1 MEQNESSHNKDFNEA
16 DNKAQGIP
24 VMLVDFYRGLCSSL
38 AVNKAWPIFL
48 KSSKVRY
55 RTAQSFLFNGVIY
68 LSSILVVEYTVF
80 PLIRNLVGSLSGQEA
95 GWLGLVVEGLTS
107 MFYHIFWLLPLYV
120 ISLILNMT
128 TVAEVAEDTFKVIG
142 LPYDKSSSLSSVVSD
157 ILFESLFLTACMTV
171 AAGVDIL
178 VVLSPY
184 VSEILLVFY
193 PLSFLYWAWI
203 YSFCA
208 FNTKWKFQGVG
219 IIRRIGAIEYNMAF
233 FAGFGTPLT
242 ALTYFYPNFFVNAVV
257 YALFYPWLVI
267 VACVSCNDASSKR
280 LNPLLKSDDDD
291 GAILQRYPV
300 FRLPQ
305 KVTQT
310 ILGCLFKSP
319 VGQKKEK

>member
-1 MEQNESSHNKDFNEA
+1 MAN
-16 DNKAQGIP
+16 
-24 VMLVDFYRGLCSSL
+24 
-38 AVNKAWPIFL
+38 FL

-68 LSSILVVEYTVF
+68 LSSILLVEYTVF
-80 PLIRNLVGSLSGQEA
+80 PLIRSLVGSLSGQEA

-184 VSEILLVFY
+184 VSEILLVFT
-193 PLSFLYWAWI
+193 LL
-203 YSFCA
+203 
-208 FNTKWKFQGVG
+208 
-219 IIRRIGAIEYNMAF
+219 
-233 FAGFGTPLT
+233 
-242 ALTYFYPNFFVNAVV
+242 
-257 YALFYPWLVI
+257 
-267 VACVSCNDASSKR
+267 VSCIGRGYTHFVRLIQSGNFRASGSYGE
-280 LNPLLKSDDDD
+280 SE
-291 GAILQRYPV
+291 Q
-300 FRLPQ
+300 
-305 KVTQT
+305 
-310 ILGCLFKSP
+310 
-319 VGQKKEK
+319 